1 MQFRTGT
8 HVAGLFWGADV
19 SVTTGDRAGILPLR
33 EVGNYEEP
41 KEEEALRTCTLHTQV
56 PFFFFFKPGMSFP
69 GLFMNE
75 GKIHEPLESRDFL
88 CSRGHGLSPP
98 SGGDISSFS
107 PPRV

>member
-1 MQFRTGT
+1 MHF
-8 HVAGLFWGADV
+8 A
-19 SVTTGDRAGILPLR
+19 
-33 EVGNYEEP
+33 
-41 KEEEALRTCTLHTQV
+41 HTSA
-56 PFFFFFKPGMSFP
+56 FFFLKKPGMSFP

-107 PPRV
+107 PPRGSEQGSSALVLWTFGDG

>member
-56 PFFFFFKPGMSFP
+56 PFFLKKKTR
-69 GLFMNE
+69 NE
-75 GKIHEPLESRDFL
+75 FSRL
-88 CSRGHGLSPP
+88 
-98 SGGDISSFS
+98 IYE
-107 PPRV
+107 

>member
-41 KEEEALRTCTLHTQV
+41 KEEEAL
-56 PFFFFFKPGMSFP
+56 
-69 GLFMNE
+69 
-75 GKIHEPLESRDFL
+75 
-88 CSRGHGLSPP
+88 
-98 SGGDISSFS
+98 
-107 PPRV
+107 